1 MKLLQLSFFLLIG
14 VGHLYSQNIQK
25 PSWSAENSKSKSFI
39 ENLGQFDQSETA
51 ATGKIHYVIDLGTT
65 KIFFGEKGICY
76 NFHEVIKKTKEE
88 RAQIMNQPAKSFED
102 HKQKERLVGKF
113 LIKKDQVNMS
123 WGNPNNSLE
132 IKAFD
137 AASDYHSYTFQ
148 NENNETE
155 NINYVKGYKYIIYKN
170 IYPNIDLKY
179 EIHPIIG
186 VKYAFT
192 VHPGADPKQIKM
204 IYDRDVT
211 IRNGEIVIPTMFGDI
226 VDHAPL
232 SFYEDNDAL
241 SIESNY
247 ELINNH
253 VSFDV
258 KNYDLTKTVVIDP
271 WVQTPVFPLD
281 WDCVWELDTD
291 VAGNVYI
298 IGGVDPLQL
307 KKYNSAGVLQ
317 WSYDTPYDT
326 TEWMGTMATDDAGNT
341 YVTEGTAYRILK
353 VNTAGGLVWSNN
365 SPANGELSTEF
376 WNISFNCDQT
386 RLLIGGT
393 GGNGLLPPII
403 KGKVYDVNMANGD
416 IISSVDVSAPG
427 NTFAIPPQMQ
437 EVRAMCAAPNGKYYF
452 VTLDTIGYL
461 NDNLSLC
468 PGGSTSLFEKNHG
481 VNWGYKAEN
490 WRINNTG
497 IKVIRADANFV
508 YTHKGNA
515 LQKRSLV
522 DFSIIGSVTIP
533 GGVLS
538 TPFLSDNV
546 TENAGIDI
554 DNCGNIY
561 VGSKTGVYKFNSS
574 LVQQAFYPTTF
585 IVYDVRVSTAGDVVA
600 CGGTGNSSSS
610 GARSGGVQSFAASAC
625 VPIAI
630 TCCDA
635 TVCVPSAMCA
645 TGPSVT
651 LTAATAGGT
660 WSGTGVNASGV
671 FNPAVSGPGIFVI
684 TYTLACGSS
693 SISITVNTC
702 APLAVCA
709 ETNGTL
715 TASNGIPTY
724 SWQNS
729 VLTTPCIAGF
739 GSYCGI
745 FTVAGAPVSTWTT
758 FATGSNIPAPATYPI
773 QVVDNLG
780 TLVTYANLAAIPACV
795 VVVCPP
801 ITFTI
806 PAQTNVLCNGNSTG
820 SATVLAAGGTGPY
833 TYTWVSG
840 SLNGP
845 TQTNLTA
852 GAYIINVVD
861 ANLCPGT
868 TTVTITQPAALVAP
882 TATVTTQ
889 PTCILTT
896 GTITVT
902 APTPAAGV
910 TYTVTGTAPVV
921 AAQTNTTGTFSGLAP
936 GTYSVMATVSGCNTP
951 FTSVSV
957 NAVPAN
963 PAAPTASVTSQP
975 TCVTPTGILTVTAP
989 APAIG
994 VTYTVTGTAPV
1005 VAAQTNATGI
1015 FSGLAPGT
1023 YSIITTLN
1031 GCISSA
1037 SSLTVNAVPANP
1049 AAPTASVT
1057 AQPTCSI
1064 STGTITV
1071 IAPAPAAGISYTV
1084 TGTAPVVAAQTNST
1098 GIFSGL
1104 ATGNYTVI
1112 TTVNGCVSTTTA
1124 LTVNA
1129 AIGAPT
1135 APTAT
1140 ITQPTC
1146 VSATGIVTVTAP
1158 VPAAGISY
1166 TLTGIAPVVAA
1177 QTNTTGIFNPLTSG
1191 NYTLIVTIAGC
1202 NSSPTSITVDIQPVT
1217 PSAPTASVIQPT
1229 CIVAT
1234 GTVTVSVPTPAA
1246 GTNYTITGTLPVVAS
1261 QTNTTGVFVG
1271 LASGDYSV
1279 ITTVGGCTS
1288 TATLIT
1294 INAQPANPVA
1304 PTSSITTLP
1313 TCAVPTATITVTAP
1327 APAAGTTYTVTGT
1340 SPVVAAQTNISGV
1353 FSGLTVGTYDVE
1365 TTVGGCTSSA
1375 TVTVISAPVGAPA
1388 ISLTSS
1394 TNVTC
1399 FNDNDGAA
1407 VVLGSGGTGVLTYA
1421 WTPTGG
1427 SSASATG
1434 LTAGN
1439 YTATVT
1445 DGAGCSSSLLVTIG
1459 GPTQIII
1466 TETVTDIICSSTDG
1480 QISTAVS
1487 GGSGSYS
1494 YAWTP
1499 NSETSS
1505 SITNLSAGTY
1515 GLTVTD
1521 SDGCS
1526 MSESYIVAITGSLT
1540 ILATPV
1546 STTIQE
1552 GQSVQLNATGGTTYT
1567 WTPSNGLSCT
1577 DCPDPI
1583 ATPSST
1589 TIYTVTATDVSGCTG
1604 TDNVTVIIEMVC
1616 GEVYVP
1622 TVFSPNGSGP
1632 GVNNSQCVYGTCIA
1646 QLSYAI
1652 YNRWG
1657 EKVFETTDPLVCWD
1671 GTYKEKPLNSG
1682 VFAYKLVATLLDGT
1696 TVEESGNLTLIR

>member
-1 MKLLQLSFFLLIG
+1 MKLLQLSFLLLLG
-14 VGHLYSQNIQK
+14 CGNLFSQKTQT

-65 KIFFGEKGICY
+65 KIFFGEKGVCY
-76 NFHEVIKKTKEE
+76 NFHEVTKKSKEE

-102 HKQKERLVGKF
+102 HKQKERLAGKF
-113 LIKKDQVNMS
+113 LIKKDQVNMT

-132 IKAFD
+132 INAFEV
-137 AASDYHSYTFQ
+137 APDYHSYTFQ
-148 NENNETE
+148 NEKNETE

-211 IRNGEIVIPTMFGDI
+211 LRNGEIAIPTLFGDI
-226 VDHAPL
+226 IDHAPL
-232 SFYEDNDAL
+232 SFYEGNDAL

-247 ELINNH
+247 ELVNNH
-253 VSFDV
+253 VSFEV
-258 KNYDLTKTVVIDP
+258 KNYDPTKTVVIDP

-291 VAGNVYI
+291 AAGNVYI

-307 KKYNSAGVLQ
+307 KKYNSTGVLQ

-326 TEWMGTMATDDAGNT
+326 TEWLGTMATDDAGNS
-341 YVTEGTAYRILK
+341 YVTEGTDYRILK
-353 VNTAGGLVWSNN
+353 VNTAGGLVWNN
-365 SPANGELSTEF
+365 LNPSGGQLSTEF
-376 WNISFNCDQT
+376 WNIAFNCDQT
-386 RLLIGGT
+386 KLIVGGT
-393 GGNGLLPPII
+393 GGNLDIH
-403 KGKVYDVNMANGD
+403 GKIYEIDMNSGN
-416 IISSVDVSAPG
+416 ITSSVQVTAAG
-427 NTFAIPPQMQ
+427 ALFGIPPQIQ

-461 NDNLSLC
+461 NDNLALC
-468 PGGSTSLFEKNHG
+468 PGGSTSLFRKNHG
-481 VNWGYKAEN
+481 VNWGYKSEN
-490 WRINNTG
+490 WRLNNTG

-585 IVYDVRVSTAGDVVA
+585 VVYDVRVSTAGDVVA
-600 CGGTGNSSSS
+600 CGGTGNSSSA

-625 VPIAI
+625 VPLAI

-645 TGPSVT
+645 TAPSVT

-702 APLAVCA
+702 APLAVCV

-745 FTVAGAPVSTWTT
+745 FTVAGTPVSSWTT

-780 TLVTYANLAAIPACV
+780 TLVTYANLAAIPACTIV
-795 VVVCPP
+795 ICPT
-801 ITFTI
+801 ITLTTT
-806 PAQTNVLCNGNSTG
+806 AQTNVLCNGNSTG
-820 SATVLAAGGTGPY
+820 SATVSASGGIAPY

-845 TQTNLTA
+845 TQTNLAA
-852 GAYIINVVD
+852 GAYTINVVD

-868 TTVTITQPAALVAP
+868 TTVTITQPAALTAP
-882 TATVTTQ
+882 TATVTIQ
-889 PTCILTT
+889 PTCILAA

-902 APTPAAGV
+902 APTPAAGL

-921 AAQTNTTGTFSGLAP
+921 AAQTNTTGIFSGLAP

-951 FTSVSV
+951 FTSLTV
-957 NAVPAN
+957 NAVPTN
-963 PAAPTASVTSQP
+963 PTAPTASVTSQP
-975 TCVTPTGILTVTAP
+975 TCPIPTGILTVTAP
-989 APAIG
+989 APAAG
-994 VTYTVTGTAPV
+994 TTYTVTGTAPV

-1015 FSGLAPGT
+1015 FAGLAPGT
-1023 YSIITTLN
+1023 YSIITAVN
-1031 GCISSA
+1031 GCISTGT
-1037 SSLTVNAVPANP
+1037 SLTVNAVPANP

-1057 AQPTCSI
+1057 AQPTCVI

-1071 IAPAPAAGISYTV
+1071 SAPAPAAGTTYTV
-1084 TGTAPVVAAQTNST
+1084 TGTAPVVAAQTNAT
-1098 GIFSGL
+1098 GIFSAL

-1112 TTVNGCVSTTTA
+1112 TTFNGCVSTTTA

-1146 VSATGIVTVTAP
+1146 VSAAGIVSVTAP
-1158 VPAAGISY
+1158 VPAVGTVF

-1191 NYTLIVTIAGC
+1191 DYTLIVTIAGC
-1202 NSSPTSITVDIQPVT
+1202 NSSPTPLTVNAQPLI
-1217 PSAPTASVIQPT
+1217 PSAPTASLIQPT

-1234 GTVTVSVPTPAA
+1234 GTVTVSVPIPAA
-1246 GTNYTITGTLPVVAS
+1246 GTTYTLTGTAPVVAA
-1261 QTNTTGVFVG
+1261 QTNTTGLFTG

-1294 INAQPANPVA
+1294 INGQPANPTA
-1304 PTSSITTLP
+1304 PTSSVTTLP
-1313 TCAVPTATITVTAP
+1313 TCAVPTGTITVTVP
-1327 APAAGTTYTVTGT
+1327 APALGTTYTITGT
-1340 SPVVAAQTNISGV
+1340 SPVVAAQTNTSGA
-1353 FSGLTVGTYDVE
+1353 FNGLTVGTYDVI
-1365 TTVGGCTSSA
+1365 TTVGGCTSAA
-1375 TVTVISAPVGAPA
+1375 TVTVISAPIGAPT
-1388 ISLTSS
+1388 ISLTAS

-1407 VVLGSGGTGVLTYA
+1407 VVLGSGGTGLLTYA

-1427 SSASATG
+1427 TSASASG

-1445 DGAGCSSSLLVTIG
+1445 DGAGCSSSLSVLIG
-1459 GPTQIII
+1459 GPTQIVI
-1466 TETVTDIICSSTDG
+1466 TETVTDIICGSTDG
-1480 QISTAVS
+1480 QITTSVS
-1487 GGSGSYS
+1487 GGSGTYT

-1499 NSETSS
+1499 NGETSS

-1526 MSESYIVAITGSLT
+1526 MTESYIVAITGSLT
-1540 ILATPV
+1540 IVATPV
-1546 STTIQE
+1546 STTIQQ
-1552 GQSVQLNATGGTTYT
+1552 GQSVQLSAAGGTTYN

-1577 DCPDPI
+1577 DCANPI
-1583 ATPSST
+1583 ATPNTT
-1589 TIYTVTATDVSGCTG
+1589 TIYTVTGTDASGCTG
-1604 TDNVTVIIEMVC
+1604 TDNVTVIIQVIC

-1632 GVNNSQCVYGTCIA
+1632 DVNNTQCVYGTCIA
-1646 QLSYAI
+1646 ELSYAI

-1671 GTYKEKPLNSG
+1671 GTYKGKPMNSG
-1682 VFAYKLVATLLDGT
+1682 VFAYKLVATLFDGT